1 VDRVKQGISSGR
13 KREFLIFCLLSGIA
27 FAFLAGLFVF
37 FAAREGARRRL
48 ELEYRAWQTSS
59 AVMEYYQ
66 SGADIDTA
74 LPFEVMA
81 FGLYDESGDSV
92 RKTEKAP
99 LSLRL
104 EGFSGEK
111 IELAGDSVILIRRL
125 GQPGLGMGMGP
136 GMMGGRNR
144 PTRRREELDEAPSG
158 PLREP
163 GSGGGAV
170 PPDLRPSPVLVRLRE
185 RILYVEFS
193 SGDFERQEI
202 VYRFGAIAIIL
213 AIAGLYAL
221 VLWLYRRT
229 LVLGERDEKN
239 RELVQLGEAART
251 IAHEIKNPLGV
262 IRLQCVTLGKLL
274 GDERRANIGI
284 IAEETE
290 RLAVLTDKIGDFL
303 RSQRGNPERIEL
315 AEWASSFSRRNGLSW
330 NFEGKGGYEVFI
342 DPSRLESVMGNL
354 TSNARESG
362 GAPESIEIRL
372 SREGGKARLD
382 VLDRGAGV
390 PPEIALRIFDP
401 FFSTKARGSGIG
413 LSLARKFALEAGGR
427 IEYRKRE
434 GGGSQFSLYLPLAK
448 A

>member
-1 VDRVKQGISSGR
+1 VDRVKQDISSGR
-13 KREFLIFCLLSGIA
+13 KREFLIFCVLSGIA
-27 FAFLAGLFVF
+27 FAFLSGLFVF

-81 FGLYDESGDSV
+81 FGLYDEAGDSV
-92 RKTEKAP
+92 RKTGKAP

-104 EGFSGEK
+104 DGFSGEK

-125 GQPGLGMGMGP
+125 GQPGMGMGP

-144 PTRRREELDEAPSG
+144 ANRRQQQMDGAPSD
-158 PLREP
+158 PMREP
-163 GSGGGAV
+163 GSGAV
-170 PPDLRPSPVLVRLRE
+170 PPDARPSPVLGRQRE
-185 RILYVEFS
+185 RILYIEFS

-202 VYRFGAIAIIL
+202 VYRIGAIAIIL

-274 GDERRANIGI
+274 GEERKANIGI
-284 IAEETE
+284 IAQETE
-290 RLAVLTDKIGDFL
+290 RLAALTDKIGDFL
-303 RSQRGNPERIEL
+303 RSQRGNPERIGL
-315 AEWASSFSRRNGLSW
+315 VEWSRSFASRNGLSW
-330 NFEGKGGYEVFI
+330 NFEGKGGCEVSI

-362 GAPESIEIRL
+362 GAIEGIEIRL

-390 PPEIALRIFDP
+390 PPEIAERIFDP
-401 FFSTKARGSGIG
+401 FFTTKSRGSGIG
-413 LSLARKFALEAGGR
+413 LSLVRKFAQEAGGR